1 LLQTPGQRAP
11 IAIPGDVLDWLKMAD
26 SLETQI
32 MTATFIIDVDEQLW
46 IADRRSE
53 HVVCARSQ
61 EVLAA
66 GEITFQIADGQIE
79 VTEVTNQSTGYCP
92 EPECWP
98 VVSAILDRIGL
109 AHPPAF
115 TIEFVFRRCDQCG
128 TINIVK
134 DGVFECAVCQSVLS
148 LEWNFAKAPHK
159 RYL

>member
-1 LLQTPGQRAP
+1 LLQTPGPRTRISA
-11 IAIPGDVLDWLKMAD
+11 PGDVLDWLNLPD
-26 SLETQI
+26 NQGFPVV
-32 MTATFIIDVDEQLW
+32 TATFIIDVDEQLW

-53 HVVCARSQ
+53 HVVCARGE

-66 GEITFQIADGQIE
+66 GEITFQVVSGQIE
-79 VTEVTNQSTGYCP
+79 VTDVTNQSTGYCP
-92 EPECWP
+92 EPECWS
-98 VVSAILDRIGL
+98 VVSTILDRIGL

-115 TIEFVFRRCDQCG
+115 TMAFVFRRCDQCG